1 MKSFPP
7 DRPHPFLE
15 ARKDPASAGPE
26 ADLDSWTSLSA
37 RTGRSRSAP
46 GDGGRLVGVVTK
58 DALLR
63 GIRGE
68 T

>member
-1 MKSFPP
+1 M
-7 DRPHPFLE
+7 DLVIGEERPI
-15 ARKDPASAGPE
+15 AV
-26 ADLDSWTSLSA
+26 
-37 RTGRSRSAP
+37 RS